1 MTPPRHDVAGDGVTV
16 GVDVGGTSTRIVVFS
31 GAGEQIEAST
41 APTPLGGPALVH
53 HLGDGI
59 ASSVAGVAGRLTRV
73 GVGVPGGVDD
83 DGTVSMA
90 LNIGIEQPWPLGSL
104 LESRLGVPVRI
115 ENDVNAAALG
125 AHVRLGA
132 ATGTSLA
139 YLSIGTGFAAG
150 FVVGG
155 EIVRGA
161 LGAAGEIGHIPL
173 PGGDA
178 PCVCGQ
184 IGCIETV
191 ASGRAL
197 IARMRSAGIEGRAG
211 ELWSAADAGHPQ
223 AIAIRDDAVAAL
235 AWCCQV
241 VLLMLDVDR
250 IVIGGGVGIGLGP
263 RLIEP
268 IAAALGERER
278 MSPFLASIGMSRRVT
293 LSPSG
298 IEVGALGADRSAR
311 RTERASGVGT

>member
-1 MTPPRHDVAGDGVTV
+1 MTPPPDDVTV
-16 GVDVGGTSTRIVVFS
+16 GVDVGGTSTRVVVFS
-31 GAGEQIEAST
+31 RSGEQLDSTTSATPFGGTALLDHLEAGITTSVERS
-41 APTPLGGPALVH
+41 GGQ
-53 HLGDGI
+53 
-59 ASSVAGVAGRLTRV
+59 LTRV
-73 GVGVPGGVDD
+73 GVGIPGGVGF

-90 LNIGIEQPWPLGSL
+90 LNIGIEQPLPFGSMLGT
-104 LESRLGVPVRI
+104 RLGVPVHV

-132 ATGTSLA
+132 EADTSLA

-150 FVVGG
+150 FVIGG
-155 EIVRGA
+155 DIARGS

-173 PGGDA
+173 PGGAA
-178 PCVCGQ
+178 PCLCGQ
-184 IGCIETV
+184 VGCIETV

-197 IARMRSAGIEGRAG
+197 IARMRAVGLDGRAD
-211 ELWSAADAGHPQ
+211 ELWNAADGGHTS

-250 IVIGGGVGIGLGP
+250 IVIGGGVGVKLGR
-263 RLIEP
+263 RLIDP
-268 IAAALGERER
+268 ITEALSERELR
-278 MSPFLASIGMSRRVT
+278 SPFLASFGLSRRLT
-293 LSPSG
+293 ASPTG

-311 RTERASGVGT
+311 RAHRRAESIT

>member
-1 MTPPRHDVAGDGVTV
+1 MTPSRDEVTV

-31 GAGEQIEAST
+31 GAGEQLDST
-41 APTPLGGPALVH
+41 TSATPIGGPALLD
-53 HLGDGI
+53 HLEEGI
-59 ASSVAGVAGRLTRV
+59 ATPVERLGGQLTRV
-73 GVGVPGGVDD
+73 GVGMPGGVGL

-90 LNIGIEQPWPLGSL
+90 LNIGIEQPLPFGSL
-104 LESRLGVPVRI
+104 LGSRLGVPVHV

-132 ATGTSLA
+132 ERDTSLA

-150 FVVGG
+150 FVIGG
-155 EIVRGA
+155 EIARGS

-184 IGCIETV
+184 VGCIETV

-197 IARMRSAGIEGRAG
+197 IARMRAVGLDGRAH
-211 ELWSAADAGHPQ
+211 ELWNAADTGHAA
-223 AIAIRDDAVAAL
+223 AISIRDEAVAAL

-250 IVIGGGVGIGLGP
+250 IVIGGGVGNKLGR
-263 RLIEP
+263 RLIDP
-268 IAAALGERER
+268 ITEALSKREVQ
-278 MSPFLASIGMSRRVT
+278 SPFLASFGLSRRLT
-293 LSPSG
+293 PSPTG

-311 RTERASGVGT
+311 RAHGRPGPNA